1 MGNIESGPI
10 AVDTA
15 ARQAQVVGKA
25 PRVAPRPQSEMTA
38 EELGLCIEV
47 REGVGVTDHTF
58 IPEYMRT
65 MIKHPGIFAPHMA
78 MGAAIFR
85 GRIPPRERE
94 LAVLRL
100 AWLSRAPYEWGEHVD
115 ISKRYGVTE
124 AEVERV
130 TQGSSAV
137 GWSAHDA
144 AILRG
149 TEELLGDHAISD
161 ETWTILAQR
170 WDEAQ
175 LIEFPMMVGQYVA
188 TGYVQNSLRMALAAD
203 NPGLTHR

>member
-1 MGNIESGPI
+1 MGKVETGPI
-10 AVDTA
+10 EVDAA
-15 ARQAQVVGKA
+15 ARQAQVVGDGPRIA
-25 PRVAPRPQSEMTA
+25 PLPQGQMSA
-38 EELGLCIEV
+38 EEMRLCIEV
-47 REGVGVTDHTF
+47 REGVGVREHSV

-65 MIKHPGIFAPHMA
+65 MIKHPEIFGPHMV
-78 MGAAIFR
+78 MGATIFG
-85 GRIPPRERE
+85 GRIAPRERE

-115 ISKRYGVTE
+115 IAQRYGVSPE
-124 AEVERV
+124 EVERV
-130 TQGSSAV
+130 TQGSSAP
-137 GWSAHDA
+137 GWSEHDA

-161 ETWTILAQR
+161 ATWAVLAR
-170 WDEAQ
+170 SWDEAQ

-188 TGYVQNSLRMALAAD
+188 TGYVQNSLRMALAGD

>member
-1 MGNIESGPI
+1 MAGVDSGPI
-10 AVDTA
+10 VVDTA
-15 ARQAQVVGKA
+15 ARQAQVVGDG
-25 PRVAPRPQSEMTA
+25 PRVAPLAQAEMSA
-38 EELGLCIEV
+38 EDLRLCIEV
-47 REGVGVTDHTF
+47 REGVGVREHSV

-65 MIKHPGIFAPHMA
+65 MIKHPGIFGPHMV

-85 GRIPPRERE
+85 GVIPARERE

-115 ISKRYGVTE
+115 ISQRYGVTPE
-124 AEVERV
+124 EVERV
-130 TQGSSAV
+130 TQGSSAP
-137 GWSAHDA
+137 GWSEHDA

-149 TEELLGDHAISD
+149 TEELLGDHAIAD
-161 ETWTILAQR
+161 ATWAVLAKS
-170 WDEAQ
+170 WNEAQ

-188 TGYVQNSLRMALAAD
+188 TGYVQNSLRMALASD

>member
-1 MGNIESGPI
+1 MAGVESGPI
-10 AVDTA
+10 VVDTA
-15 ARQAQVVGKA
+15 ARQAQVVGDG
-25 PRVAPRPQSEMTA
+25 PRVAPLAQAEMSA
-38 EELGLCIEV
+38 EDLRLCIEV
-47 REGVGVTDHTF
+47 REGVGVREHSV

-65 MIKHPGIFAPHMA
+65 MIKHPGIFGPHMV

-85 GRIPPRERE
+85 GVIPARERE

-115 ISKRYGVTE
+115 ISQRYGVTPE
-124 AEVERV
+124 EVERV
-130 TQGSSAV
+130 TQGSSAP
-137 GWSAHDA
+137 GWSKLDA

-149 TEELLGDHAISD
+149 TEELLGDHAIAD
-161 ETWTILAQR
+161 ATWATLAQS
-170 WDEAQ
+170 WNEAQ

-188 TGYVQNSLRMALAAD
+188 TGYVQNSLRMALASD